1 MNTNYQQSNVNW
13 TYMYFFKKMHQ
24 YKTYIVKLCHIK
36 TAEIFFNKTIK
47 MLPNAMYVCHIEQ

>member
-1 MNTNYQQSNVNW
+1 
-13 TYMYFFKKMHQ
+13 MYFFLKMHQ

>member
-1 MNTNYQQSNVNW
+1 
-13 TYMYFFKKMHQ
+13 MHQ

-47 MLPNAMYVCHIEQ
+47 MLPNAMYVCHIEQWIITNLNADKV